1 MCRNI
6 IIIIHYNQKK
16 IKSEARAIIDWIM
29 SKFWRG
35 SQWKSVCLWVPKKC
49 RTFLFHNVW
58 GFQVFLALK
67 VHESDLMNLQ
77 LQKNWPA
84 PTFRIENQVTL
95 CLINY
100 SPKKSWLREL
110 KFIKLRLHKN
120 KFYGSLCSIS
130 EISFLWSEK

>member
-1 MCRNI
+1 M
-6 IIIIHYNQKK
+6 KVGLF
-16 IKSEARAIIDWIM
+16 M
-29 SKFWRG
+29 SAEEMSNLPV
-35 SQWKSVCLWVPKKC
+35 SQCMRVSD
-49 RTFLFHNVW
+49 
-58 GFQVFLALK
+58 FLALK

-77 LQKNWPA
+77 LQKNRPA

-130 EISFLWSEK
+130 EISFL